1 MITVLPLRGVWRARL
16 IDTRIYEA
24 LAAEGVED
32 LVELAAWTRRDLR
45 AVPNLGPAAI
55 VKLEQ
60 LLARYDL
67 ALASDKPRRFSGPR

>member
-32 LVELAAWTRRDLR
+32 LVELAAWTRRELR
-45 AVPNLGPAAI
+45 DVPNLGPAAV

-67 ALASDKPRRFSGPR
+67 ALASGKPRRFSGPR